1 MAGLAREGKSD
12 TLEEI
17 LQARLFAQGTE
28 IVGREDDHVC
38 HGVEAQG

>member
-1 MAGLAREGKSD
+1 MADLAREGKSD

-17 LQARLFAQGTE
+17 LQALLFAQETE
-28 IVGREDDHVC
+28 IVGREDGHIC